1 MALSER
7 SEIRP
12 ETFDRQAALDDLDWR
27 ILEAL
32 QDNAR
37 ITFSELGRRV
47 SLTPP
52 AVAER
57 IRRMEDSGVITGYRV
72 ELDHA
77 RVGLPIL
84 AFVRLRAAGDIKCLE
99 LGELTKDIPE
109 ILECHRITGE
119 DSYIVKVAV
128 RSVEHLERLVDSL
141 MPYAETVTSLVFSS
155 PVRSR
160 TIGPPDETPSRRTR
174 RSA

>member
-7 SEIRP
+7 NGERQ
-12 ETFDRQAALDDLDWR
+12 EAFDREAPLDDLDWR

-32 QDNAR
+32 QENAR
-37 ITFSELGRRV
+37 ITFSELGRRI

-57 IRRMEDSGVITGYRV
+57 VRRMEDSGVITGYRV

-84 AFVRLRAAGDIKCLE
+84 AFVRLRAAGDIKCRE
-99 LGELTKDIPE
+99 LGELTKDVPE
-109 ILECHRITGE
+109 ILECHRVTGE
-119 DSYIVKVAV
+119 DSYIVKAAV
-128 RSVEHLERLVDSL
+128 RSVEHLERLVDAL

-155 PVRSR
+155 PVRTR
-160 TIGPPDETPSRRTR
+160 TIGPPNEVPSRRPR

>member
-1 MALSER
+1 MAVSER
-7 SEIRP
+7 SQTTP
-12 ETFDRQAALDDLDWR
+12 QTFDRGAALDDLDWG
-27 ILEAL
+27 ILGEL
-32 QDNAR
+32 QGNAR

-57 IRRMEDSGVITGYRV
+57 VRRMEDAGVITGYRV
-72 ELDHA
+72 ELDHTK
-77 RVGLPIL
+77 VGLPIL
-84 AFVRLRAAGDIKCLE
+84 AFVRLRAAGDV
-99 LGELTKDIPE
+99 

-155 PVRSR
+155 PVRTR

>member
-1 MALSER
+1 MAVSER
-7 SEIRP
+7 SQTSP
-12 ETFDRQAALDDLDWR
+12 QTFDRGTALDDLDWR
-27 ILEAL
+27 ILGEL
-32 QDNAR
+32 QGNAR

-57 IRRMEDSGVITGYRV
+57 VRRMEDAGVITGYRV

-77 RVGLPIL
+77 KVGLPIL
-84 AFVRLRAAGDIKCLE
+84 AFVRLRAAGDVKCLE
-99 LGELTKDIPE
+99 LGEMTQDIPE

-128 RSVEHLERLVDSL
+128 RSVEHLERLADSL

-155 PVRSR
+155 PVRTR
-160 TIGPPDETPSRRTR
+160 TIGPPNEVPSRRPR

>member
-1 MALSER
+1 LALSER
-7 SEIRP
+7 SEIRA

-27 ILEAL
+27 ILEGL
-32 QDNAR
+32 QENAR

-57 IRRMEDSGVITGYRV
+57 VRRMEDSGVITGYRV

-99 LGELTKDIPE
+99 LGERTKDIPE
-109 ILECHRITGE
+109 ILECHRVTGE
-119 DSYIVKVAV
+119 DSYIVKAAV
-128 RSVEHLERLVDSL
+128 RSVEHLERLVDAL

-155 PVRSR
+155 PVTGR
-160 TIGPPDETPSRRTR
+160 TIQAPEDPPSRRAR
-174 RSA
+174 RSS

>member
-1 MALSER
+1 LALSER
-7 SEIRP
+7 SEIRA

-27 ILEAL
+27 ILEGL
-32 QDNAR
+32 QENAR

-57 IRRMEDSGVITGYRV
+57 VRRMEDSGVITGYRV

-109 ILECHRITGE
+109 ILECHRVTGE
-119 DSYIVKVAV
+119 DSYIVKAAV
-128 RSVEHLERLVDSL
+128 RSVEHLERLVDAL

-155 PVRSR
+155 PVTGR
-160 TIGPPDETPSRRTR
+160 TIQAPEDPPSRRAR
-174 RSA
+174 RSS

>member
-1 MALSER
+1 MVKNQNRNGSETLGPSR
-7 SEIRP
+7 
-12 ETFDRQAALDDLDWR
+12 ALDETGWA
-27 ILEAL
+27 ILREL
-32 QDNAR
+32 QENAR

-57 IRRMEDSGVITGYRV
+57 VRRMEDSGVITGYRV

-109 ILECHRITGE
+109 ILECHRVTGE

-155 PVRSR
+155 PVRTR
-160 TIGPPDETPSRRTR
+160 TIGPPNEVPSRRPR

>member
-7 SEIRP
+7 SEVGSS
-12 ETFDRQAALDDLDWR
+12 TFDREASLDDLDWR
-27 ILEAL
+27 ILTGL
-32 QDNAR
+32 QENAR

-57 IRRMEDSGVITGYRV
+57 VRRMEDAGVIAGYRV

-84 AFVRLRAAGDIKCLE
+84 AFVRLRAAGDTKCLE

-109 ILECHRITGE
+109 ILECHRVTGE

-155 PVRSR
+155 PVLGR
-160 TIGPPDETPSRRTR
+160 TIRPPAEPASRRAR
-174 RSA
+174 RSS

>member
-7 SEIRP
+7 SHTGPQALDR
-12 ETFDRQAALDDLDWR
+12 ETSLDDLDWR
-27 ILEAL
+27 ILGEL
-32 QDNAR
+32 QENAR

-57 IRRMEDSGVITGYRV
+57 VRRMEDSGVVTGYRV
-72 ELDHA
+72 ELDHT

-155 PVRSR
+155 PVRTR
-160 TIGPPDETPSRRTR
+160 TIGPPADLPSRRNR
-174 RSA
+174 RSS

>member
-7 SEIRP
+7 SEERQ
-12 ETFDRQAALDDLDWR
+12 ETFDREAPLDGLDWR
-27 ILEAL
+27 ILEGL
-32 QDNAR
+32 QENAR

-57 IRRMEDSGVITGYRV
+57 VRRMEEAGVISGYRV

-77 RVGLPIL
+77 KVGLPIM
-84 AFVRLRAAGDIKCLE
+84 AFVRLRAAGDTKCLE
-99 LGELTKDIPE
+99 LGEITRDIPE
-109 ILECHRITGE
+109 ILECHRVTGE

-128 RSVEHLERLVDSL
+128 RSVEHLERLVDSM

-155 PVRSR
+155 PVTGRS
-160 TIGPPDETPSRRTR
+160 IHPPARLASRRTR
-174 RSA
+174 RSS

>member
-1 MALSER
+1 LALSER
-7 SEIRP
+7 SEIRT

-32 QDNAR
+32 QENAR

-57 IRRMEDSGVITGYRV
+57 VRRMEDSGVITGYRV

-84 AFVRLRAAGDIKCLE
+84 AFVRLRAAGDVKCLE
-99 LGELTKDIPE
+99 LGERTKDIPE
-109 ILECHRITGE
+109 ILECHRVTGE
-119 DSYIVKVAV
+119 DSYIVKAAV
-128 RSVEHLERLVDSL
+128 RSVEHLERLVDDL

-155 PVRSR
+155 PVTGRAIR
-160 TIGPPDETPSRRTR
+160 PPEDAPSRRAR
-174 RSA
+174 RSS

>member
-1 MALSER
+1 LALSER
-7 SEIRP
+7 SEIRA

-32 QDNAR
+32 QENAR

-57 IRRMEDSGVITGYRV
+57 VRRMEDSGVISGYRV

-99 LGELTKDIPE
+99 LGEHTKDIPE
-109 ILECHRITGE
+109 ILECHRVTGE
-119 DSYIVKVAV
+119 DSYIVKAAV
-128 RSVEHLERLVDSL
+128 RSVEHLERLVDDL

-155 PVRSR
+155 PVTGRAIR
-160 TIGPPDETPSRRTR
+160 PPEDAPSRRAR
-174 RSA
+174 RSS

>member
-7 SEIRP
+7 SGERH
-12 ETFDRQAALDDLDWR
+12 EAFDREASLDDLDWR

-32 QDNAR
+32 QENAR
-37 ITFSELGRRV
+37 ITFSELGRRI

-57 IRRMEDSGVITGYRV
+57 VRRMEDSGVITGYRV
-72 ELDHA
+72 ELDHG

-99 LGELTKDIPE
+99 LGELTKDVPE
-109 ILECHRITGE
+109 ILECHRVTGE

-155 PVRSR
+155 PVMGRAVR
-160 TIGPPDETPSRRTR
+160 PPARPTSRRAR
-174 RSA
+174 RSS